1 MNTVASAL
9 AELLLSP
16 ADPTYPIYHIENP
29 TRQSWPSMVRTLST
43 ILSISREN
51 IISFP
56 EWIKR
61 VRQFTGNETDNP
73 AKKLV
78 GFLEGHF
85 LRMSCGDL
93 VLGTEIS
100 IRRSESLRGEGEISP
115 ELVRKYVEAWKEMGF
130 LK

>member
-1 MNTVASAL
+1 MIL
-9 AELLLSP
+9 
-16 ADPTYPIYHIENP
+16 
-29 TRQSWPSMVRTLST
+29 TLST
-43 ILSISREN
+43 ILSIPQES
-51 IISFP
+51 IIPFP

-61 VRQFTGNETDNP
+61 VRQFTGSENDNP

-78 GFLEGHF
+78 GFLEEHF

-93 VLGTEIS
+93 VLGTEMS
-100 IRRSESLRGEGEISP
+100 RSRSESLRGEGEVSP